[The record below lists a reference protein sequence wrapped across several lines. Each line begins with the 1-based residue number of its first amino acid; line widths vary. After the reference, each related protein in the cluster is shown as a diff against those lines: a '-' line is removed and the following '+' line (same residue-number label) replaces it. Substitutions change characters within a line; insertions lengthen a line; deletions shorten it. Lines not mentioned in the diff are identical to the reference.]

1 MKNMFEL
8 MQGLCLVDECLGLV
22 QIVSV
27 SSIVFLCFEAFRKL
41 PQFIKNFNP
50 YSLRDSL
57 LDLTPFF
64 DRVSGI
70 PELISLC

>member
-1 MKNMFEL
+1 
-8 MQGLCLVDECLGLV
+8 LC
-22 QIVSV
+22 S
-27 SSIVFLCFEAFRKL
+27 CFEAYRKL
-41 PQFIKNFNP
+41 PQFIKKFNP